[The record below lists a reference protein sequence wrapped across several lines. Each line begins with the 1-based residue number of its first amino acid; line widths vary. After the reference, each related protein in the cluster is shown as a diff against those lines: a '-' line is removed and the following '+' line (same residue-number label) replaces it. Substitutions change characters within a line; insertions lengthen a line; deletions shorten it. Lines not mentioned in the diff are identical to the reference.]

1 MTAAVLLGV
10 LQGVFEWLPVSS
22 EGVVSASYSFFFDK
36 SFEDAVQFA
45 LWLHIGTVPSVLV
58 VFRRECVGIVKEV
71 VALRSGPGPGLLGRP
86 SPFLTFLFVATL
98 VSAPIG
104 MGLLVGLEELSTRV
118 GASAMAVVGAL
129 MLVTGYMQL
138 RSKDAGER
146 GRGDLTVLDGVVA
159 GVGQGLAVLPGLSR
173 SGTTVALMLARR
185 IDRREALALSFLMSV
200 PASLGASLW
209 TGLSDGFALSGE
221 AIVSAAIA
229 FAVGLVAIRAF
240 MVVADR
246 VNLGGF
252 IIFFGLVVLVGGVW
266 QAI

>member
-1 MTAAVLLGV
+1 MTAALVLGV

-36 SFEDAVQFA
+36 SFDEAVQFA

-58 VFRRECVGIVKEV
+58 VFRRDCVGIVKEV
-71 VALRSGPGPGLLGRP
+71 AGLRVGPGGGP
-86 SPFLTFLFVATL
+86 SPFLTFLIVATL

-104 MGLLVGLEELSTRV
+104 LGLLIGLEELSTRV

-129 MLVTGYMQL
+129 MLVTGYTQL
-138 RSKDAGER
+138 RSNGNGER
-146 GRGDLTVLDGVVA
+146 GRGDLSVLDGVFA
-159 GVGQGLAVLPGLSR
+159 GIGQGLAVLPGLSR
-173 SGTTVALMLARR
+173 SGTTVAVLLARR
-185 IDRREALALSFLMSV
+185 IDRREALGLSFLMSV

-209 TGLSDGFALSGE
+209 AGLSDGFAWSAE
-221 AIVSAAIA
+221 ALISAAIA
-229 FAVGLVAIRAF
+229 FVVGLVAIRAF

-252 IIFFGLVVLVGGVW
+252 IIFFGLVVFVGGLW